1 MKERIIV
8 SMTTYS
14 KRVYNIPAVLDTIFA
29 QTLPPDLVVIN
40 YAIDE
45 AIPDKVLSY
54 INSHNIELN
63 RVPDTKVYKK
73 ILPTLKKYP
82 NDCIISID
90 DDFLYPKEM
99 IEDFM
104 DVHKRYPNHPISG
117 NREVIFEMQCHCGCA
132 SLMKAAFLGDYI
144 DQIDEE
150 VMRNSPSDDL
160 TFTYFA
166 NKAGNAYIRT
176 QGLYFLNMT
185 PYEINE
191 NNKGGV
197 TSLLGFTGIVNSY
210 KYLCNRFGTIDNKVK
225 SYIKDDAYMANLLNE
240 ILLRSAF
247 VQKRRYQGIVSS
259 YPYKLG
265 HFILKPAYWIR
276 NIYYKWK

>member
-1 MKERIIV
+1 MDERIIV

-14 KRVYNIPAVLDTIFA
+14 KRVANIPAVLDTIFA
-29 QTLPPDLVVIN
+29 QTLLPDLVVIN
-40 YAIDE
+40 FAIDE
-45 AIPDKVLSY
+45 VIPDNVQSY

-73 ILPTLKKYP
+73 IIPTLKKYP

-104 DVHKRYPNHPISG
+104 TIHKKYPDHPISG
-117 NREVIFEMQCHCGCA
+117 NREVLFEMQCHCGCA
-132 SLMKAAFLGDYI
+132 SLIKASFLGDYI

-150 VMRNSPSDDL
+150 VMKNCPSDDI
-160 TFTYFA
+160 TYTYLA

-176 QGLYFLNMT
+176 KGLYFVNMK
-185 PYEINE
+185 PYDIND
-191 NNKGGV
+191 KGGV
-197 TSLLGFTGIVNSY
+197 TSSLGFKGIVNSY
-210 KYLCNRFGTIDNKVK
+210 NYLCNRFGPIDNKVK
-225 SYIKDDAYMANLLNE
+225 SYIKNDSYMAELMNE
-240 ILLRSAF
+240 IF
-247 VQKRRYQGIVSS
+247 QKSVLIQNRRYKRLLSS

-265 HFILKPAYWIR
+265 RFLLKPAYWFRDLIR
-276 NIYYKWK
+276 HK